1 MKKLITILSLIF
13 ILVLTGCKQ
22 DANAAKLVEYDA
34 DLYNFHF
41 DAPDDWKIGNI
52 SNSDFGFVL
61 YKNNQEQI
69 FAIMYPNP
77 YEKGFNTAEYLATSL
92 NRNPTLTANAKIEK
106 VDVPG
111 AQSAHRA
118 VFNVKNGINVS
129 YIIKAPDSSIV
140 RIFSIVKSSEG
151 VTEVEKMISS
161 IRWDK

>member
-1 MKKLITILSLIF
+1 MKKLITVLSLIL

-22 DANAAKLVEYDA
+22 DVNAVKLVEYDA

-41 DAPDDWKIGNI
+41 NAPDDWEIGNT
-52 SNSDFGFVL
+52 SNSNFGFVL

-77 YEKGFNTAEYLATSL
+77 NEKGFNTAEYLAVSL
-92 NRNPTLTANAKIEK
+92 KRNPTLTANAKIEK

-118 VFNVKNGINVS
+118 VFNVENGINVS
-129 YIIKAPDSSIV
+129 YIIKAPDSNIV
-140 RIFSIVKSSEG
+140 RIFSLVKSSED
-151 VTEVEKMISS
+151 VTEIEEMVNS